1 MGEEVSRTDPFS
13 SHLNVD
19 NKWGGR
25 EREASGET
33 PPKVPPTILDS
44 EFVQTVGYQKQKIGK

>member
-19 NKWGGR
+19 NKWGG
-25 EREASGET
+25 EG
-33 PPKVPPTILDS
+33 KGS
-44 EFVQTVGYQKQKIGK
+44 EWRNTT